1 MKTMALIAALSL
13 LALAA
18 AACGDPEPAPE
29 TSAPETPAAAAAT
42 APEQA
47 VAAPEPQIRP
57 DRRPLVEGPISA
69 DGLQAILGTG
79 DLGVGR
85 NRVAFVMTSEE
96 GFVNEP
102 VATVA
107 SRYFADGSGEGELK
121 ETVKTEFHPWPYGNR
136 GMYTV
141 DLDLD
146 AAGKWGLDITV
157 GDPSQGAQ
165 TAKLFFEVLDAPE
178 APPVGA
184 PAPKSVSK
192 TEADVA
198 SLKELATGGLQD
210 ADLYQA
216 TIADAVQNGLPTVI
230 VFASPAFCT
239 NAVCGPQVEVLQ
251 QLKDKYKGQANFVH
265 VDFYE
270 NPDEIQG
277 DLSRAVISTAV
288 QEWRLPSIEWTFV
301 IDRQGDI
308 SARFEGFAT
317 LNEIERAF
325 LQDL

>member
-1 MKTMALIAALSL
+1 
-13 LALAA
+13 
-18 AACGDPEPAPE
+18 
-29 TSAPETPAAAAAT
+29 
-42 APEQA
+42 
-47 VAAPEPQIRP
+47 
-57 DRRPLVEGPISA
+57 
-69 DGLQAILGTG
+69 
-79 DLGVGR
+79 
-85 NRVAFVMTSEE
+85 MTSEK

-102 VATVA
+102 EATVA
-107 SRYFADGSGEGELK
+107 SWYFGDGSVEGELR
-121 ETVKTEFHPWPYGNR
+121 ETVKTEFHQWPYGNR

-146 AAGKWGLDITV
+146 AAGKWSLDITI

-165 TAKLFFEVLDAPE
+165 TAELFFEVLDTPE

-184 PAPKSVSK
+184 PAPRSVSK

-210 ADLYQA
+210 ADLYQT
-216 TIADAVQNGLPTVI
+216 TIADAVQNGLPTVV

-270 NPDEIQG
+270 NPDEIPGRPEPGG
-277 DLSRAVISTAV
+277 DLDGGARVGAAEHRVDFRDRPAGRHIRQVRGVRHPERGRAGVPAGAVGHPTAGTPRPRHDGAADTRRSRRSPVSEDPLGGPAGAATASGRNFRKV
-288 QEWRLPSIEWTFV
+288 L
-301 IDRQGDI
+301 DI
-308 SARFEGFAT
+308 T
-317 LNEIERAF
+317 
-325 LQDL
+325 

>member
-1 MKTMALIAALSL
+1 MKATVLIAALSV
-13 LALAA
+13 LALAF
-18 AACGDPEPAPE
+18 AACGEAEPA
-29 TSAPETPAAAAAT
+29 TDTPATAAT
-42 APEQA
+42 TGQA
-47 VAAPEPQIRP
+47 GSDAEPAASEPHVRP
-57 DRRPLVEGPISA
+57 DRRPLIEGPVST

-85 NRVAFVMTSEE
+85 NRVGFVMTSEE
-96 GFVNEP
+96 GFVSEP

-107 SRYFADGSGEGELK
+107 SWYFGDGSREGELRQ
-121 ETVKTEFHPWPYGNR
+121 TVQTEFHPWPYGNR

-146 AAGKWGLDITV
+146 AAGKWSLDITV
-157 GDPSQGAQ
+157 GDPAQGAR
-165 TAKLFFEVLDAPE
+165 TAELYFEVLQTPE

-184 PAPKSVSK
+184 PAPRSVSK
-192 TEADVA
+192 IEADVS

-210 ADLYQA
+210 ADLYQT
-216 TIADAVQNGLPTVI
+216 TIADAVQSGLPTVV

-277 DLSRAVISTAV
+277 DLSRAVISTTV
-288 QEWRLPSIEWTFV
+288 EEWRLPSIEWTFV
-301 IDRQGDI
+301 IDRQGTI
-308 SARFEGFAT
+308 TARFEGFAT
-317 LNEIERAF
+317 LDEVERVF
-325 LQDL
+325 LQEL

>member
-1 MKTMALIAALSL
+1 MRATALIAALSV
-13 LALAA
+13 LALAFT
-18 AACGDPEPAPE
+18 ACGEADTATDTPSP
-29 TSAPETPAAAAAT
+29 TSAPE
-42 APEQA
+42 Q
-47 VAAPEPQIRP
+47 VGSAPEPAASEPHVRA
-57 DRRPLVEGPISA
+57 DRRPLIEGPVSA

-85 NRVAFVMTSEE
+85 NRVGFVMTSQE

-107 SRYFADGSGEGELK
+107 SWYYGDGSQAGEPR
-121 ETVKTEFHPWPYGNR
+121 ETVQTEFHPWPYGNR

-146 AAGKWGLDITV
+146 AAGKWSLDITV
-157 GDPSQGAQ
+157 GDPAQGAR
-165 TAKLFFEVLDAPE
+165 TAELYFEVLRTPE

-184 PAPKSVSK
+184 LAPKSVSK
-192 TEADVA
+192 TQADVS

-210 ADLYQA
+210 ADLYQT
-216 TIADAVQNGLPTVI
+216 TIADAVQSGLPTVV

-239 NAVCGPQVEVLQ
+239 NAVCGPQVDVLQ

-277 DLSRAVISTAV
+277 DLSRAVISTTV
-288 QEWRLPSIEWTFV
+288 EEWRLPSIEWTFV
-301 IDRQGDI
+301 IDRQGNI
-308 SARFEGFAT
+308 TARFEAFAT
-317 LNEIERAF
+317 LDEVERAF
-325 LQDL
+325 LQAL

>member
-1 MKTMALIAALSL
+1 MKSTALIAALF
-13 LALAA
+13 AAVVLAA
-18 AACGDPEPAPE
+18 AACGEAEPAPE
-29 TSAPETPAAAAAT
+29 TPPEAPPAAAAT
-42 APEQA
+42 PEQA
-47 VAAPEPQIRP
+47 AAAPEPRIRP
-57 DRRPLVEGPISA
+57 DRRPLIEGPISA
-69 DGLQAILGTG
+69 DGLRAILGTG

-85 NRVAFVMTSEE
+85 NRVGFVMTSEE

-102 VATVA
+102 EATVA

-121 ETVKTEFHPWPYGNR
+121 ETVQTEFHRWPYGNR

-146 AAGKWGLDITV
+146 AAGKWGLDITI

-165 TAKLFFEVLDAPE
+165 TAKLFFEVLDTPE

-184 PAPKSVSK
+184 PAPRSVSK

-210 ADLYQA
+210 ADLYQT
-216 TIADAVQNGLPTVI
+216 TIADAVQNGLPTVV

-277 DLSRAVISTAV
+277 DLSLAVISTAV
-288 QEWRLPSIEWTFV
+288 REWRLPSIEWTFV
-301 IDRQGDI
+301 IDRQGEI
-308 SARFEGFAT
+308 SARFEAFAT
-317 LNEIERAF
+317 LNEVERAF
-325 LQDL
+325 LQEL

>member
-1 MKTMALIAALSL
+1 MKTIALIAALAAV
-13 LALAA
+13 ALAA
-18 AACGDPEPAPE
+18 ACGNDEPAPA
-29 TSAPETPAAAAAT
+29 TTAPETPPTAAA

-47 VAAPEPQIRP
+47 TEAPEPQVRP
-57 DRRPLVEGPISA
+57 DRRPLIEGPISA

-107 SRYFADGSGEGELK
+107 SRYFGDGSGEGELR
-121 ETVKTEFHPWPYGNR
+121 ETVQTEFHPWPYGNR

-157 GDPSQGAQ
+157 GDPAQGAQ
-165 TAKLFFEVLDAPE
+165 TARLFFEVLDTPE

-210 ADLYQA
+210 ADLYQT

-317 LNEIERAF
+317 LNEVERAF